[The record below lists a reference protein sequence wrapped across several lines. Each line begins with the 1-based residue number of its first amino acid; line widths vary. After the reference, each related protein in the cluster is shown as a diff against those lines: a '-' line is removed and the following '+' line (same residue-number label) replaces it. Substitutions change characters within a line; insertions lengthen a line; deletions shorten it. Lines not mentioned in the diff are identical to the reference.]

1 MTSKADL
8 DDRYGRRSPRRA
20 GAVIVATA
28 AVAAVVVGLFAWRTL
43 ANPASGVEGE
53 ASGYTVA
60 PRAVTIK
67 VQLTAPPG
75 VAVACALSALDEQ
88 FGVVGWKVVELAPSD
103 SHVRTF
109 TQTVPTVA
117 EATTG
122 LVNSCWVA

>member
-1 MTSKADL
+1 MTTQADL

-20 GAVIVATA
+20 RAVLIIVAA
-28 AVAAVVVGLFAWRTL
+28 LAAIAVAVFAWRTL
-43 ANPASGVEGE
+43 ANPASGVDGE
-53 ASGYTVA
+53 AAGYTVS

-67 VQLTAPPG
+67 VQLTAPAG
-75 VAVACALSALDEQ
+75 VAIACALSALDEQ
-88 FGVVGWKVVELAPSD
+88 FGVVGWKVVELAASGT
-103 SHVRTF
+103 HVRTF